1 MSLIIP
7 PFNWGGVARS
17 YRAAREPDIV
27 YMFTVLVGG
36 LAWGDFEA
44 VTGIGKEVDT
54 EQYPEGGRTAGP
66 RQLIKG
72 YKPGQVTL
80 KWGQM
85 DRTFMWDWIDTVA
98 VGGGALGLGGG
109 LLGFR
114 REVTVVQCTRD
125 HTPYRMYHFT
135 NAFPVSLKAGDLVG
149 QGQQSVED
157 LTLAYDTVT
166 PLIIAQDLEATAAN
180 LMSAARAAMS

>member
-7 PFNWGGVARS
+7 PLSWGGVARS
-17 YRAAREPDIV
+17 YRAAREPDTV

-44 VTGIGKEVDT
+44 VTGITKEVDT
-54 EQYPEGGRTAGP
+54 ESVPEGGRTAGP
-66 RQLIKG
+66 RTLIKG
-72 YKPGQVTL
+72 YKPGTVTL

-85 DRTFMWDWIDTVA
+85 DRTFMWDWIDSVA
-98 VGGGALGLGGG
+98 VGGGSLGTGG

-125 HTPYRMYHFT
+125 HIPFRMYHFH

-149 QGQQSVED
+149 QSQQSVED
-157 LTLAYDTVT
+157 MTLAFDSVT
-166 PLIIAQDLEATAAN
+166 PIIIAQDLEATAAN
-180 LMSAARAAMS
+180 LMSAARAMMS